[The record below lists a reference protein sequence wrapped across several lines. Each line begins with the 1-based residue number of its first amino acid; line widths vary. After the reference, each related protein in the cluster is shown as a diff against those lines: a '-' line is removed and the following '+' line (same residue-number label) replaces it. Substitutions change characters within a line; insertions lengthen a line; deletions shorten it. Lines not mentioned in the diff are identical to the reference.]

1 MTLLVIASIGKFG
14 VTAAFATVY
23 VYAAELFPTVLRQ
36 TGLGSSSMCARI
48 GSFLA
53 PPVGRQLGQACSCL
67 LNILYLNILWPCILN
82 VCLQVNRTIPMLIF
96 AAVSIIGGLATLA
109 LPETKG
115 HTLPESV
122 QEGMNSWQCHF
133 HL

>member
-1 MTLLVIASIGKFG
+1 MPDDTTTLLAIASIGKFG

-53 PPVGRQLGQACSCL
+53 PPIGRQLGQ
-67 LNILYLNILWPCILN
+67 
-82 VCLQVNRTIPMLIF
+82 V
-96 AAVSIIGGLATLA
+96 
-109 LPETKG
+109 
-115 HTLPESV
+115 
-122 QEGMNSWQCHF
+122 
-133 HL
+133 